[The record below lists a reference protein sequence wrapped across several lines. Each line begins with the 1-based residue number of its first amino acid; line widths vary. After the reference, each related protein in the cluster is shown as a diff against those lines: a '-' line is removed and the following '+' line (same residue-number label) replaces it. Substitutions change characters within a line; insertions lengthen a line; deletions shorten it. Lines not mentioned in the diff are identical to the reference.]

1 VLDARYGLASA
12 LIGCAVRRTLEIL
25 EYENPFPNL
34 FLSLVRGWVA

>member
-12 LIGCAVRRTLEIL
+12 LIGCAVRRTLRIL
-25 EYENPFPNL
+25 EYEKPFSNF